1 MDIKRR
7 IYNHSPIWWQNFMC
21 TVAGYKRV
29 RQRYDKLFDKR
40 REFFRK
46 AAKWSL
52 AEAEAY
58 QLEKLKQLAK
68 YAYEKVPFYRCLF
81 DQVKVKPE
89 DIRTLNDWQKIP
101 TISKDDVR
109 RAGKDLI
116 AAGYNTKRLIISR
129 SGGSTGMPMVCYHDH
144 ESLAN
149 VFAATWV
156 YHRQG
161 VNRSDCFAAFQ
172 GMKLVPPLQVGA
184 PYWRMNK
191 AMHQK
196 LYSIF
201 HLSERT
207 IREYIEDLDRFKPV
221 YLAGYA
227 NSLYL
232 LAKLAEEASIRPQWA
247 PKAVFATSEQL
258 LSGYR
263 RTIERV
269 FRTKVWDGYSQDET
283 CGSISEHECGYY
295 HYDRAYGYI
304 EFEDVQ
310 TSGKYRVAEIICTGF
325 LNKSWPLLRYRVGDL
340 VEYEDVD
347 VCPVCGCAG
356 PVIHSI
362 RGRVGDV
369 LLLPSGRYFPHISLI
384 VKDLHGVRQVQLVQQ
399 KVDEIVIRY
408 VPSEDFR
415 RGEDEELIL
424 HSFQRAFNEPVNCVL
439 ERLTEIP
446 RTQGGKFL
454 SIISNISGPNYSS

>member
-1 MDIKRR
+1 
-7 IYNHSPIWWQNFMC
+7 MC
-21 TVAGYKRV
+21 SVAGYVRV
-29 RQRYDKLFDKR
+29 RQRYDKYFEKR
-40 REFFRK
+40 KEFFRR
-46 AAKWSL
+46 AASWRL
-52 AEAEAY
+52 AEAENY
-58 QLEKLKQLAK
+58 QLKKLRELAR
-68 YAYEKVPFYRCLF
+68 YCYEKVTFYKYWF
-81 DQVKVKPE
+81 DQAGVKPE
-89 DIRTLNDWQKIP
+89 DIHSLEDWKKIP
-101 TISKDDVR
+101 ALTKDRVKQ
-109 RAGKDLI
+109 AGKD
-116 AAGYNTKRLIISR
+116 IISSDYNINKLIVSH
-129 SGGSTGMPMVCYHDH
+129 SGGSTGMPLACYHDH
-144 ESLAN
+144 ESLTN
-149 VFAATWV
+149 LYAAFWV
-156 YHRQG
+156 CHRQG
-161 VNRSDCFAAFQ
+161 VNRSDRFAAFQ
-172 GMKLVPPLQVGA
+172 GMKLIPPSQVGG
-184 PYWRMNK
+184 PYWRTNI
-191 AMHQK
+191 AMRQR
-196 LYSIF
+196 LYSIY
-201 HLSERT
+201 HLSPKT
-207 IREYIEDLDRFKPV
+207 IREYVADLDKFKPV
-221 YLAGYA
+221 YFTGYS

-258 LSGYR
+258 LSSYR
-263 RTIERV
+263 GTIERV

-304 EFEDVQ
+304 EFEDVR

-362 RGRVGDV
+362 RGRTGDV

-384 VKDLHGVRQVQLVQQ
+384 VKDLRGVRQVQLVQQ

-415 RGEDEELIL
+415 QGEDEELIL

-454 SIISNISGPNYSS
+454 SIINSLSQSDNL